1 MIKKMEPRSF
11 YTRPF
16 RKPVISNIDR
26 KGWEALGIGL
36 GITLMVLVIRFL
48 SFVFH
53 YIIILLHELGHTIFG
68 WLFGY
73 PSIPAFDFTY
83 GGGITIHQQQNPVI
97 LVIIFGGLI
106 CLFYI
111 FRKNIR
117 TLTILVIL
125 TGLYLL
131 LAFSSLH
138 ELLILFMGH
147 GTELFFG
154 GLFLFRAL
162 SGSAVI
168 VPAERPLYAFLAFF
182 VFIKDFKFAYNLI
195 HSPTHREIYR
205 AAKGG
210 GDWMDFS
217 RIAREFLHADLTTVS
232 GFFLGLCVLTPVL
245 AYLFFR
251 YQDQITAAFKSCLDP
266 EP

>member
-1 MIKKMEPRSF
+1 MERKSF
-11 YTRPF
+11 YTGSCQTH
-16 RKPVISNIDR
+16 PVNSIDR
-26 KGWEALGIGL
+26 KGWESLGIGL
-36 GITLMVLVIRFL
+36 GITAVVLIFPFL
-48 SFVFH
+48 SFIFH
-53 YIIILLHELGHTIFG
+53 YIIILVHELGHAVFG

-83 GGGITIHQQQNPVI
+83 GGGITIHQQQKPII
-97 LVIIFGGLI
+97 LIVIICGL
-106 CLFYI
+106 CYLFYI
-111 FRKNIR
+111 FRRNRRSLAILG
-117 TLTILVIL
+117 TLTAI
-125 TGLYLL
+125 YLI
-131 LAFSSLH
+131 LAFTSFH

-182 VFIKDFKFAYNLI
+182 VFIKDFKFACNLI
-195 HSPTHREIYR
+195 HSPTHREMYR

-210 GDWMDFS
+210 GHWMDFS
-217 RIAREFLHADLTTVS
+217 RIAREFLHVDLTTVS
-232 GFFLGLCVLTPVL
+232 GFFLILCILTPAL
-245 AYLFFR
+245 SYLFFR
-251 YQDQITAAFKSCLDP
+251 YNRAIKSGFRNCLDP